1 MKSLIYFFKRL
12 VQKNHRL
19 YFIFYELAT
28 LNGAKFEQWL
38 NRHKYISSYGGC
50 WTDRK
55 DYLQVFNKK
64 KNAEAYSEQTLE
76 LIEKWHRDGY
86 VILKNCI
93 STEIIDQYLLDL
105 EALKQ
110 KEDSPLKITG
120 EKFKG
125 QRGIHEQEIL
135 PEDSIRVVDDYMF
148 LSASRQM
155 LLDKSISDFLTM
167 VFEQTPVLTQS
178 LHFIYG
184 SGQSI
189 HQDTA
194 FVRMT
199 SPFKLAASWIALEDI
214 QEGSG
219 ELVYYAGSH
228 RWTDFLFSDF
238 YTHYDEER
246 DGPEEMQRW
255 QSWLNKKMQQNAIA
269 RQTFLAKKG
278 DVLLWHA
285 GLAHG
290 GSKILDKTKT
300 RLSLVGHYCPENA
313 RPLYH
318 FYKPESRKLHQEKN
332 GFYTSSYY

>member
-1 MKSLIYFFKRL
+1 MKKIIYTLKRL
-12 VQKNHRL
+12 LQKNHRL
-19 YFIFYELAT
+19 YFIFYEIIT
-28 LNGAKFEQWL
+28 LNGAKLGQWF
-38 NRHKYISSYGGC
+38 NRSKYLSSYGGC

-55 DYLQVFNKK
+55 DYLQVLNKK
-64 KNAEAYSEQTLE
+64 KYAGNYSEETLE
-76 LIEKWHRDGY
+76 LVEKWYRDGY

-93 STEIIDQYLLDL
+93 SPEIIDQYLSDI

-110 KEDSPLKITG
+110 KKDSPLKITG

-125 QRGIHEQEIL
+125 QRGINEQVIS

-148 LSASRQM
+148 LSISRQM
-155 LLDKSISDFLTM
+155 LLHKPICEFLTLI
-167 VFEQTPVLTQS
+167 FEQPPVLTQS

-184 SGQSI
+184 SGQAI

-199 SPFKLAASWIALEDI
+199 SPFKLAACWIALEDI

-219 ELVYYAGSH
+219 ELVYYSGSH
-228 RWTDFLFSDF
+228 RWTDFLFSGF

-246 DGPEEMQRW
+246 DGEKEMHRW
-255 QSWLNKKMQQNAIA
+255 HMWLENKMQQNEKS

-290 GSKILDKTKT
+290 GTKILDKNKT
-300 RLSLVGHYCPENA
+300 RLSLVSHYCPENA

-318 FYKPESRKLHQEKN
+318 FYKPESRAIRRDKN
-332 GFYTSSYY
+332 GAYTSSHY